1 LILRN
6 SPLIPQYNPAGR
18 IKNQISPVS
27 MSQENY
33 QSSDSDQGRSIRGG
47 LHHLVSWKENSALS
61 FLLQESYS
69 YDSSICQEYL
79 ETEVVMLLT
88 SSNVT
93 VGHYPYHAREI
104 IFTVRLLADFSA
116 RQ

>member
-1 LILRN
+1 M
-6 SPLIPQYNPAGR
+6 PQYNLAGR
-18 IKNQISPVS
+18 ISPVS
-27 MSQENY
+27 ISQENY

-47 LHHLVSWKENSALS
+47 LHRLVSWKENSALS
-61 FLLQESYS
+61 FLLQKSYPH
-69 YDSSICQEYL
+69 DNSICQEYL
-79 ETEVVMLLT
+79 ETVRVFEVVMVLT

-104 IFTVRLLADFSA
+104 IFTVRLLADFNA